1 MKTTLAFLI
10 ACLYAV
16 ARSQTGGNKASVGS
30 DTLSDGKVVVQQL
43 CNSGAPTNEISAL
56 KKEIKQLKE
65 ELLQRL
71 DEKFS
76 KGKESNKNSDH
87 DFFHTSSH
95 CIVRNLT
102 STYCRFRLDIEC
114 FNLCST
120 TVLIAIRIGTDYCS
134 GRASH
139 FILLLLLLSQP
150 YRVKKCTL
158 ASPFSLS
165 HLLFS
170 FSICSSFFEPT
181 KTTQLRR
188 IKPLAP

>member
-1 MKTTLAFLI
+1 MQLLGPRLEETKLQWEATP
-10 ACLYAV
+10 CH
-16 ARSQTGGNKASVGS
+16 
-30 DTLSDGKVVVQQL
+30 GKVVVQQL

-65 ELLQRL
+65 ELLQQL
-71 DEKFS
+71 DKKFS
-76 KGKESNKNSDH
+76 KGKESNKNSHH

-150 YRVKKCTL
+150 YRVKN
-158 ASPFSLS
+158 APWPALS
-165 HLLFS
+165 ACLTYYSHFS
-170 FSICSSFFEPT
+170 FAPHFLN
-181 KTTQLRR
+181 QLRQR
-188 IKPLAP
+188 N

>member
-1 MKTTLAFLI
+1 MQLLGPRLEETKLQWEVTP
-10 ACLYAV
+10 CLMAK
-16 ARSQTGGNKASVGS
+16 S
-30 DTLSDGKVVVQQL
+30 L
-43 CNSGAPTNEISAL
+43 CNNFVIRVLLQESSAL

-76 KGKESNKNSDH
+76 KGKESNKNSHH

-102 STYCRFRLDIEC
+102 QTYCRFRLDIEC

-120 TVLIAIRIGTDYCS
+120 TVLMAIRIGTDYCS

-139 FILLLLLLSQP
+139 YILLLLLLSQP

-158 ASPFSLS
+158 ANSFSLA

-170 FSICSSFFEPT
+170 FFI
-181 KTTQLRR
+181 
-188 IKPLAP
+188 

>member
-10 ACLYAV
+10 ACLCAV
-16 ARSQTGGNKASVGS
+16 ARSQTGGNQASVGS

-71 DEKFS
+71 EEKFS

-102 STYCRFRLDIEC
+102 STYSRFRLDIEC

-120 TVLIAIRIGTDYCS
+120 TVLIAIR
-134 GRASH
+134 SH
-139 FILLLLLLSQP
+139 FILLLLLLSQS
-150 YRVKKCTL
+150 YRVKMHL
-158 ASPFSLS
+158 GQLFQLVSLIILIF
-165 HLLFS
+165 HLLLIFW
-170 FSICSSFFEPT
+170 T
-181 KTTQLRR
+181 N
-188 IKPLAP
+188 

>member
-10 ACLYAV
+10 ACLCAV

-114 FNLCST
+114 FDLCST

-150 YRVKKCTL
+150 YRVKNAPWPALSACLTYYSH
-158 ASPFSLS
+158 SPF
-165 HLLFS
+165 
-170 FSICSSFFEPT
+170 
-181 KTTQLRR
+181 
-188 IKPLAP
+188 APHF

>member
-1 MKTTLAFLI
+1 MQLLGPRLEETKLQWEVTP
-10 ACLYAV
+10 CLMAK
-16 ARSQTGGNKASVGS
+16 S
-30 DTLSDGKVVVQQL
+30 L
-43 CNSGAPTNEISAL
+43 CNNFVIRVLLQESSAL

-120 TVLIAIRIGTDYCS
+120 TVLIAIR
-134 GRASH
+134 SH

-150 YRVKKCTL
+150 YRVKMHL
-158 ASPFSLS
+158 GQLFQLVSLIILIF
-165 HLLFS
+165 HLLLIF
-170 FSICSSFFEPT
+170 
-181 KTTQLRR
+181 
-188 IKPLAP
+188 

>member
-1 MKTTLAFLI
+1 MKTTLVFLI
-10 ACLYAV
+10 ACLCAV

-30 DTLSDGKVVVQQL
+30 DTSSDGKVVVQQY
-43 CNSGAPTNEISAL
+43 CNSGAPTNESSAL

-71 DEKFS
+71 DNSE
-76 KGKESNKNSDH
+76 NSDH
-87 DFFHTSSH
+87 DFFHTSSQ

-150 YRVKKCTL
+150 YRVKN
-158 ASPFSLS
+158 APWPALS
-165 HLLFS
+165 ACLTYYSHFS
-170 FSICSSFFEPT
+170 FAPHFLN
-181 KTTQLRR
+181 QLRQR
-188 IKPLAP
+188 N